1 MNTILTFEEAYQLL
15 DQATT
20 KQDIRAVINRI
31 GVGGGDTVSVLFS
44 GAHNLTHESGKVQLG
59 TVDLANALAANADGV
74 RVMGN
79 TDMGRFMVMDEGS
92 PDRNYKLITALERV
106 FNGDEAAISTFLY
119 GRYENGVL

>member
-92 PDRNYKLITALERV
+92 PDRN
-106 FNGDEAAISTFLY
+106 
-119 GRYENGVL
+119 